1 MPVTG
6 RSSAL
11 ARGIYV
17 ANLIAQSVIVVT
29 GAIVRLTGSG
39 LGCPTWPECVEGSYT
54 PAAHQEQGVHK
65 FIEFGNRTLTFV
77 LVVLAIV
84 AILAAFND
92 KRRQRAAGVAERPA
106 IIWLAFAPI
115 LGTVAQAILGGIT
128 VLTQL
133 NPVTVSLHF
142 LVSMAIIAAVVEL
155 VVRSGDVGDRPVVA
169 LVPAILRWMAWA
181 LSAVTAV
188 VVVLGVVTT
197 GSGPHS
203 GDANVE
209 ARYGFDPRTVAWLHA
224 DAVFLFL
231 GLAAGLLL
239 ALYLVKAPARA
250 QRAVIHLL
258 ALAVVQ
264 GIIGYVQFWTG
275 LPVWLVVLHVIGAV
289 AIWVAVLFIPG
300 MLRTRGVE
308 PEAEASAE
316 PAAAAVA
323 SSADEGVDGN
333 SGE

>member
-6 RSSAL
+6 RSSTF
-11 ARGIYV
+11 ARGVYV
-17 ANLIAQSVIVVT
+17 ANLIAQSVIVIT
-29 GAIVRLTGSG
+29 GAVVRLTGSG
-39 LGCPTWPECVEGSYT
+39 LGCPTWPECIDGSYT
-54 PAAHQEQGVHK
+54 PAAHQEQGFHK
-65 FIEFGNRTLTFV
+65 YIEFGNRTLTFI
-77 LVVLAIV
+77 LTLLAIV

-92 KRRQRAAGVAERPA
+92 RRRQRSAGLPERPP

-115 LGTVAQAILGGIT
+115 LGTVAQAVLGGIT

-142 LVSMAIIAAVVEL
+142 LVSMAIIAACVEL
-155 VVRSGDVGDRPVVA
+155 VVRSGDPGDKPVVA
-169 LVPAILRWMAWA
+169 LVPPILRWMAWT
-181 LSAVTAV
+181 LSVVTAV

-209 ARYGFDPRTVAWLHA
+209 ARFSFDPRTVAWMHA

-239 ALYLVKAPARA
+239 ALYLVKASARA

-264 GIIGYVQFWTG
+264 GLIGYIQFWTG
-275 LPVWLVVLHVIGAV
+275 LPIWLVVLHVIGAV

-300 MLRTRGVE
+300 MLRTRGIE
-308 PEAEASAE
+308 PNAVDSTPDDTEPTASTE
-316 PAAAAVA
+316 PAAA
-323 SSADEGVDGN
+323 
-333 SGE
+333 